1 MLRVAM
7 VRISGSDVGVQDA
20 TDVSGTPCVG
30 GVNAQEDT
38 GALVGEGECVVDG

>member
-1 MLRVAM
+1 M

-30 GVNAQEDT
+30 GVNAQEEAD
-38 GALVGEGECVVDG
+38 ALVGEGECAVDG